1 MRGLGY
7 RVVDMIVAHH
17 LSVRDKPVVRR
28 APRAVHDTWLAEPIP
43 RTGREP
49 EMVLDL
55 VEHYVLTG
63 IAHTDHPRFFGYVPP
78 RATT

>member
-1 MRGLGY
+1 
-7 RVVDMIVAHH
+7 
-17 LSVRDKPVVRR
+17 
-28 APRAVHDTWLAEPIP
+28 
-43 RTGREP
+43 
-49 EMVLDL
+49 MVLDL